1 MGFLGL
7 PDLGR
12 MTGIKIST
20 KGIKFA
26 KPKLNFGDL
35 LSLGLMALP
44 GGAMAGNLGKM
55 SLANLSTANMVKN
68 AGIDKLL
75 TGNIGK
81 MGLADG
87 LKMAGAGNL
96 LGKNGQLDL
105 TSLLS
110 ILAGGAGGSVPS
122 GQVTPET
129 PTGINGSAPA
139 TSTVAPMLVSR
150 LPSYLQEANQ
160 VGAATSTPSEGSS
173 FLPNSSKTTSSLK
186 KVNTEATLNDLIKKL
201 LGPAGSAVQHYTDR
215 GDLRQDVLDQAV
227 MNADPSNIHNEVTS
241 QQVMIEAAAQR
252 EAKRRKQQMA
262 MAGFDPSMAGS
273 AGDEVMSSAV
283 DDGNKVMR
291 DMYDP
296 TNIAKRREI
305 QLGLLDPDNQLKELN
320 APMSFFERMT
330 SLKPK
335 KQPGT
340 SVADTFLSLA
350 GMVAGNTGSSG
361 SSGGSSG
368 GSSAPTGGW
377 QNDPGIG
384 SGTAV
389 GRKKWAWE

>member
-26 KPKLNFGDL
+26 KPKLNLGDL

-55 SLANLSTANMVKN
+55 SLANLSTANLVKN
-68 AGIDKLL
+68 AGVDKLL

-110 ILAGGAGGSVPS
+110 ILAGGAVPS

-129 PTGINGSAPA
+129 PTGTFPVAGGGS
-139 TSTVAPMLVSR
+139 SVAPMLVSR
-150 LPSYLQEANQ
+150 LPSYLQEAGA
-160 VGAATSTPSEGSS
+160 VGTGSKS
-173 FLPNSSKTTSSLK
+173 VLPTSSSSPNLK

-252 EAKRRKQQMA
+252 EAKRRKQQMI

-283 DDGNKVMR
+283 DDGNKLMR
-291 DMYDP
+291 DSYDP

-320 APMSFFERMT
+320 APLSFFERMT

-350 GMVAGNTGSSG
+350 GMVAGNSGGSG